1 VALFFTDIVHRFG
14 VPNSIITDNVTQFTG
29 MKFLEFYDSYHNRM
43 DWSVVAHP
51 QTNGQVECAN
61 NMILQGLK
69 PRIFNKLNQF
79 GRKWIQELSSVVWSL
94 KNTPS
99 RATGL
104 TLFFLVYG
112 VEAMLPTDLDY
123 GSPRV
128 RAYQEGQNQ

>member
-1 VALFFTDIVHRFG
+1 
-14 VPNSIITDNVTQFTG
+14 
-29 MKFLEFYDSYHNRM
+29 
-43 DWSVVAHP
+43 
-51 QTNGQVECAN
+51 
-61 NMILQGLK
+61 LK

-94 KNTPS
+94 RNTPS

>member
-1 VALFFTDIVHRFG
+1 
-14 VPNSIITDNVTQFTG
+14 
-29 MKFLEFYDSYHNRM
+29 
-43 DWSVVAHP
+43 
-51 QTNGQVECAN
+51 
-61 NMILQGLK
+61 MILQGLK

-94 KNTPS
+94 RNTPS